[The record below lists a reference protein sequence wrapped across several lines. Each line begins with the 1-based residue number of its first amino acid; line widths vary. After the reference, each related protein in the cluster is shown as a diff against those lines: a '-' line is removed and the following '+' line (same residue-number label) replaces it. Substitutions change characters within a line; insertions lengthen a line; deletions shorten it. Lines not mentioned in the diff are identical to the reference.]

1 MTIWRG
7 KDKVLSTQPSILVPP
22 HDSPQRFAAGGRRQ
36 TRRRLACRDY
46 VLEIAAKL
54 ADSAH
59 KKQRA
64 AAIRRIDFDV
74 R

>member
-1 MTIWRG
+1 
-7 KDKVLSTQPSILVPP
+7 
-22 HDSPQRFAAGGRRQ
+22 
-36 TRRRLACRDY
+36 